1 MSGISIIEYERPE
14 KVPAFAD
21 DVMGVFE
28 SGAHGFIEVAP
39 DEAKK
44 TRQDVQV
51 AARYHGLSARFERG
65 TEEGVLIFR
74 VVQPK
79 PKATADDA
87 AVEAEKPT
95 E

>member
-28 SGAHGFIEVAP
+28 SGAHGQIEVAP
-39 DEAKK
+39 EDEKK
-44 TRQDVQV
+44 TRQALQA
-51 AARYHGLSARFERG
+51 AARYHGLSARFERD
-65 TEEGVLIFR
+65 TDEGVLIFR

-79 PKATADDA
+79 PKAQADDTA
-87 AVEAEKPT
+87 AGADTPAE
-95 E
+95 